1 MEEHKEQLTG
11 MMVEVIEVQRIV
23 VARRGEGLI
32 CVYGVGGEVCI
43 EVVSFPD
50 ASDELC

>member
-1 MEEHKEQLTG
+1 MKQHKDQLTG

-32 CVYGVGGEVCI
+32 
-43 EVVSFPD
+43 
-50 ASDELC
+50 